1 MPSPYLPRV
10 SHQSLT
16 PLSRPNHTCYAC
28 TYLLVASSSVAA
40 CIACI
45 ASTPDELSA
54 GAGVNLQIRAAKTEA
69 DTSTWTG
76 SNPICTQVNLTT
88 SNLGKLVK
96 CSQPMLARDLTVID
110 MDGESLPICS
120 LDAVISMPQP
130 GPDQAVSPSAESPG
144 M

>member
-1 MPSPYLPRV
+1 MHLLAQV
-10 SHQSLT
+10 VVVIGSL
-16 PLSRPNHTCYAC
+16 Y
-28 TYLLVASSSVAA
+28 SS
-40 CIACI
+40 IT
-45 ASTPDELSA
+45 STLDKLSA

-96 CSQPMLARDLTVID
+96 CSQPMLARYLTVID
-110 MDGESLPICS
+110 LDGESLPICS

-130 GPDQAVSPSAESPG
+130 GPDQAMSPSAGSPG

>member
-10 SHQSLT
+10 SL
-16 PLSRPNHTCYAC
+16 LSYFTNETYVQCMHAC
-28 TYLLVASSSVAA
+28 ISMLSASSPMVARS
-40 CIACI
+40 
-45 ASTPDELSA
+45 ASPAYLTSSA
-54 GAGVNLQIRAAKTEA
+54 GAGANLQIRAAKTEA

-96 CSQPMLARDLTVID
+96 CSQPMLARYLTVID
-110 MDGESLPICS
+110 LDQDSLPICS

-130 GPDQAVSPSAESPG
+130 GPEQAMPPSAGSPG